1 MSRPNCESAFQ
12 PTARRRPSAS
22 RLNMSQYIGKT
33 ISLVSNK
40 GLRYVGLL
48 DNINAQDSTVALKL
62 VRLLGTEGRM
72 AQEGNPNME
81 VPAGN
86 DVYEYVV
93 FRGSDVKDLTVLDTP
108 IEEVKPEVKQHQ
120 YYPQPAPA
128 PRQSQHQ
135 QSQVPPALQ
144 LSASSTTQPT
154 RTQPQH
160 PQPVTRPM
168 PSHPPAARQSP
179 PQPQPQAAP
188 VAPASRNVGD
198 FDFQSANARFTREQ
212 PPQATSTEQPNY
224 NKQSS
229 FFDTISSSA
238 DERNN
243 MRWAEEKTLNLDTFG
258 ETQVDSRRNR
268 GRGGSRGGRGG
279 SRGGNWRGR
288 GRGGRGN
295 SEPKPEWA

>member
-1 MSRPNCESAFQ
+1 
-12 PTARRRPSAS
+12 
-22 RLNMSQYIGKT
+22 MSQYIGKT

-72 AQEGNPNME
+72 AQAGNPNLE

-108 IEEVKPEVKQHQ
+108 IEEVKPEVKQQQ

-128 PRQSQHQ
+128 PQQSQQHQQHQ
-135 QSQVPPALQ
+135 QSHAPPPLQ
-144 LSASSTTQPT
+144 LSAPSTTKPT
-154 RTQPQH
+154 RPQPQQ
-160 PQPVTRPM
+160 PQPVARPT
-168 PSHPPAARQSP
+168 PSQPSAARQSP
-179 PQPQPQAAP
+179 PQLQPQAAP
-188 VAPASRNVGD
+188 VAPASRDVGE

-212 PPQATSTEQPNY
+212 PPLATSAEQPNY

-238 DERNN
+238 DERNS

-258 ETQVDSRRNR
+258 ETQVDGRRNR
-268 GRGGSRGGRGG
+268 GRGGFRGGRGG
-279 SRGGNWRGR
+279 NRGNNRGGSWRGR
-288 GRGGRGN
+288 GRGSRGN